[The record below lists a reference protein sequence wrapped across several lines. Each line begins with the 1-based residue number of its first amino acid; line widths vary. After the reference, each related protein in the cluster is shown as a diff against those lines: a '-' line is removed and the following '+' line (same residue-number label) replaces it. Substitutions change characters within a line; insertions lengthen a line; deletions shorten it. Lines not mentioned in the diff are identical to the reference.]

1 MSKSDFVHL
10 HNHTEY
16 SLLDGALR
24 TSDLAKVASDMGMP
38 AIAITDH
45 GNMFG
50 AIEFC
55 QEAKKHNIKA
65 IIGCEVYVSPGSRFD
80 KNSQKDTH
88 HLVLL
93 VKDETGYRNLIEL
106 VSRGYIEGFYY
117 RMRVDKELLWE
128 YHDGLIALSACIQG
142 EVPALLFEEQID
154 QAKKTAS
161 ELNDIFDMLA
171 VFVHHEFM
179 TLNVLH
185 WTRHNDTPW
194 NHLR

>member
-1 MSKSDFVHL
+1 MIKSNFVHL
-10 HNHTEY
+10 HNHSEY

-24 TSDLAKVASDMGMP
+24 ISDLAKTAADMGMP

-55 QEAKKHNIKA
+55 QEAKKQNIKA
-65 IIGCEVYVSPGSRFD
+65 IIGCEVYVSPNSRFE
-80 KNSQKDTH
+80 KNNQKDVY

-93 VKDETGYRNLIEL
+93 VKDETGYKNLIEL

-117 RMRVDKELLWE
+117 RMRIDKELLWE

-142 EVPALLFEEQID
+142 EVPALLIEEQMQ
-154 QAKKTAS
+154 QAIKSAS
-161 ELNDIFDMLA
+161 ELNDIFGSGNFFLELQY
-171 VFVHHEFM
+171 HSLSKEK
-179 TLNVLH
+179 
-185 WTRHNDTPW
+185 RYCQI
-194 NHLR
+194 